1 MKISVKLGASETTG
15 NETFD
20 LEDLGL
26 TQEEWDLMSESE
38 KNIVIENAVFEQNDQ
53 PYWMVDSFNEK

>member
-38 KNIVIENAVFEQNDQ
+38 KHKVIKEVVFAQNNQ
-53 PYWMVDSFNEK
+53 PYWVVDSFEVK